1 MEILVTSKEVR
12 ETVFSQTRI
21 SLGYNIEDVDD
32 LLDNISESLS
42 VYEEILSDY
51 RELENSM
58 SEDNRTLVI
67 AFLKNVQEELMN
79 SKDIINE
86 RMIETKMSLGYNQDE
101 VDSFLD
107 ECVSALREYE
117 SRVHLL

>member
-1 MEILVTSKEVR
+1 MEKLVTSKEVH
-12 ETVFSQTRI
+12 EIEFSQTRI
-21 SLGYNIEDVDD
+21 SLGYNMEDVDD
-32 LLDNISESLS
+32 LLDNIAESLS
-42 VYEEILSDY
+42 IYEEILSDY

-58 SEDNRTLVI
+58 SEDNQTLVI
-67 AFLKNVQEELMN
+67 DFLKNVQEELMN

-86 RMIETKMSLGYNQDE
+86 RIIETKMSLGYNQDE

-117 SRVHLL
+117 RRVHLL